1 MPVAIRS
8 TALQALI
15 LQAGQAVEAV
25 VISTAPNGTTQL
37 QVGQQ
42 TLTVSLPTP
51 MPAGTLLN
59 LLAQGSGAQ
68 QKLVLVQPQ
77 ALPQGAVP
85 TLLTNP
91 VLTASLLPRPPS
103 APQLPPTPLQISPDK
118 LQPLAL
124 QGGQRVEARVLG
136 PAPNGATQLQIGRQ
150 TIEVVL
156 PTPVSAGAVLPL
168 RVQGNG
174 AQQSLV
180 PIPQPQ
186 PQSQAQVGQLAS
198 PSTGS
203 AAVQQ
208 PVGAAVTPSQAQ
220 AVNAPVS
227 QAAPAAIAAPA
238 PTPQP
243 SPPQA
248 ALTQMVQ
255 AAVQQQDSIANL
267 TSMLSA
273 MVGKTPLPQPVLQ
286 AATQVLAAS
295 LPLGPALDGA
305 ALQKAIVSSGVFQEA
320 ALAQGAPELA
330 KSDLKTTLLT
340 LRNTLVSWLGQ
351 PTANPAV
358 PPGPLPLPPPVRGAL
373 PRSRPTGTAPIEV
386 PASPAEAGKVLLER
400 TEGSLARLRLHQH
413 ASLPEPSA
421 ASAKPADW
429 SMDLPVVIGNYQTVM
444 QLQIHRDE
452 AGSSQAASERGWQ
465 IRFAMD
471 LPSLGEVGAQVGLR
485 GGTTSVRLW
494 ANDAAT
500 AQQFEQAAPELA
512 SALTAAGLR
521 PGIIMVRAD
530 EPSPQP
536 PSTGHFVDS
545 LT

>member
-1 MPVAIRS
+1 
-8 TALQALI
+8 
-15 LQAGQAVEAV
+15 
-25 VISTAPNGTTQL
+25 
-37 QVGQQ
+37 GQQ

-51 MPAGTLLN
+51 MPSGTLLN

-68 QKLVLVQPQ
+68 QKLVLVHPQ

-85 TLLTNP
+85 TFPANP
-91 VLTASLLPRPPS
+91 VLTASVLPRPSS

-124 QGGQRVEARVLG
+124 QSGQRVEARVLG
-136 PAPNGATQLQIGRQ
+136 PAPNGATQVQIGRQ

-156 PTPVSAGAVLPL
+156 PTPVSAGAILPL
-168 RVQGNG
+168 RVQGHG
-174 AQQSLV
+174 PQQSLV
-180 PIPQPQ
+180 PLPQPQ
-186 PQSQAQVGQLAS
+186 PQAQVGQLAQL
-198 PSTGS
+198 PTGS

-208 PVGAAVTPSQAQ
+208 PPGAAVAPSQAQ
-220 AVNAPVS
+220 AINVPVS
-227 QAAPAAIAAPA
+227 QTATAPPIPAA
-238 PTPQP
+238 QP

-267 TSMLSA
+267 TTMLSA

-286 AATQVLAAS
+286 AAAQVLAAS

-305 ALQKAIVSSGVFQEA
+305 ALQKAVVGSGVFQEA

-330 KSDLKTTLLT
+330 KGDLKTTLLT

-351 PTANPAV
+351 PTANSSV

-373 PRSRPTGTAPIEV
+373 PRSRPTGAAPIEV

-413 ASLPEPSA
+413 ASLPEPSPA
-421 ASAKPADW
+421 GAKPADW

-500 AQQFEQAAPELA
+500 ARQFEQAAPELA

-521 PGIIMVRAD
+521 PGLIIVRAD
-530 EPSPQP
+530 EPPPQP